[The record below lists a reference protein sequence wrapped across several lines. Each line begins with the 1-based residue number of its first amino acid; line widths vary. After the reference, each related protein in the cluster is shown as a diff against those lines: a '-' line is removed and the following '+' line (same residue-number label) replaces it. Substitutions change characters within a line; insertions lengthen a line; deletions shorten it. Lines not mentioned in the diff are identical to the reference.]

1 MRFSPPSEPAR
12 VAVFAGAEHP
22 LARHAMFYECV
33 DRAVAALGAEAVFV
47 HAELADPAGLPPHL
61 RARLGTGL
69 YVPFAL
75 EVEANDLAHFE
86 RTAPVRLH
94 RLAEALA
101 RHADGTVGEVLA
113 YGEFRQAVHVAR
125 WVQGLGASA
134 VLSLGLD
141 AGAFRAFVVSELL
154 DLPRVAA
161 FAEVLPGDMFRALLP
176 LHVAQARSLL
186 VLHDSVRT
194 TLASRCGDEAA
205 QRAAVWDV
213 AAGATAPLVG
223 ALGPL
228 LAAPRSPAAPAL
240 GPRAAFVTAP
250 APFVASARSQPFV
263 VVSSERTGSNLL
275 LSLLADRPQF
285 ACANELFNPRAIEA
299 GEIDC
304 RPGSALDREALIALR
319 RRDPAGLLAQLGRD
333 ADAAGAVRHG
343 FKLHY
348 QHALLDERIVEAL
361 VGDPAVRVVHL
372 LRRDRL
378 ARWLSL
384 CRARTSDRWYDGQAA
399 GDATEVLPVPETLAD
414 FALQEL
420 LEARFRAVFAGH
432 DVLELDYAELADD
445 LPAAGRRLG
454 AFLGVELGEVVPRT
468 RKTGPHDPARGIAN
482 LLELRLA
489 FAGTRWAHLIP

>member
-161 FAEVLPGDMFRALLP
+161 FAEVLPVAVLHPPVLAGLPVLVLVVILAADDAGPAGRRDLHREVADKAGAAAGGLAPAVAQLRFHAGLGDHVAEFGIHRRAAFRRGDALVL
-176 LHVAQARSLL
+176 AQARPVALAQDDKIL
-186 VLHDSVRT
+186 V
-194 TLASRCGDEAA
+194 A
-205 QRAAVWDV
+205 
-213 AAGATAPLVG
+213 
-223 ALGPL
+223 
-228 LAAPRSPAAPAL
+228 
-240 GPRAAFVTAP
+240 
-250 APFVASARSQPFV
+250 
-263 VVSSERTGSNLL
+263 
-275 LSLLADRPQF
+275 
-285 ACANELFNPRAIEA
+285 
-299 GEIDC
+299 
-304 RPGSALDREALIALR
+304 ALR
-319 RRDPAGLLAQLGRD
+319 REVHGITLQL
-333 ADAAGAVRHG
+333 
-343 FKLHY
+343 
-348 QHALLDERIVEAL
+348 
-361 VGDPAVRVVHL
+361 
-372 LRRDRL
+372 
-378 ARWLSL
+378 
-384 CRARTSDRWYDGQAA
+384 
-399 GDATEVLPVPETLAD
+399 
-414 FALQEL
+414 
-420 LEARFRAVFAGH
+420 
-432 DVLELDYAELADD
+432 
-445 LPAAGRRLG
+445 
-454 AFLGVELGEVVPRT
+454 
-468 RKTGPHDPARGIAN
+468 
-482 LLELRLA
+482 
-489 FAGTRWAHLIP
+489 